1 MVEYQVSNIQV
12 TGLHAYLVGDL
23 WKLILINSYLVMG
36 INIIS
41 RGQNPKLEEMENH
54 YYAFELSMSSKT

>member
-1 MVEYQVSNIQV
+1 MGYYVSNIQV

-23 WKLILINSYLVMG
+23 WKLISINSYLVVG
-36 INIIS
+36 INITS

-54 YYAFELSMSSKT
+54 YYAFELSLSSKT